1 MVRSLTGVAV
11 MLVAVVGPTGLAAG
25 EPTTTPRVSVTR
37 GADKVT
43 LTARTET
50 VRVSQTLTPKSF
62 DLVVSDGRDS
72 AQITGDTEGRVTVRR
87 AGRTIRLALRDATLR
102 EAEAVRALLRGSTA
116 LARLRQLAASA
127 WARSHK
133 DALVFVSAQAM
144 VAVLEGDQAP
154 IRAVVHRLQTSREPT
169 VVRVRQMTAS
179 DCWRAYERDALSYT
193 YELERCIEE
202 ASYSLNPL
210 RGAWCAY
217 SYNLKASLAFVWLLD
232 CSGY

>member
-1 MVRSLTGVAV
+1 MVRSWTGVAV
-11 MLVAVVGPTGLAAG
+11 MLVAVMGTSSVAAG
-25 EPTTTPRVSVTR
+25 EQATTPRVSVTR

-43 LTARTET
+43 LTARTQT

-72 AQITGDTEGRVTVRR
+72 AQITGDIEGRVTVRR
-87 AGRTIRLALRDATLR
+87 AGQTMTLALRDATLR

-116 LARLRQLAASA
+116 LARLRQLAASP

-133 DALVFVSAQAM
+133 DGVVFVSAQAM

-154 IRAVVHRLQTSREPT
+154 IRAVVHQFQTSHEPQI
-169 VVRVRQMTAS
+169 VRVRQRTAS
-179 DCWRAYERDALSYT
+179 DCWRAYEQDALSYT
-193 YELERCIEE
+193 YELEACMAE

>member
-1 MVRSLTGVAV
+1 
-11 MLVAVVGPTGLAAG
+11 MLVAVAGAAGAAAG
-25 EPTTTPRVSVTR
+25 EPPTNPRVSVTR
-37 GADKVT
+37 GTDTVT
-43 LTARTET
+43 LTARTAT
-50 VRVSQTLTPKSF
+50 LRVSQTLTPTTF

-87 AGRTIRLALRDATLR
+87 SGRTLSLALRDATVAQ
-102 EAEAVRALLRGSTA
+102 AEAVRALLRGSTA
-116 LARLRQLAASA
+116 LANLRQLAASA

-133 DALVFVSAQAM
+133 DALAFVSAQAM
-144 VAVLEGDQAP
+144 VAVLEGDQTP
-154 IRAVVHRLQTSREPT
+154 IRAVVHRIQTSRDPQ

-193 YELERCIEE
+193 YELERCMSE

-210 RGAWCAY
+210 RSAWCAY
-217 SYNLKASLAFVWLLD
+217 SYNLKSTLAFIWLLD